1 MMPGMIMLWYGTEE
15 TIPSGWHLCNGEMD
29 TPDLEGVFVQGAGGP
44 YIPGGT
50 GGQVEHSHDF
60 TGDGHDHDIP
70 QEPGCPGAGPNPCI
84 STLKTSEDPAVG
96 TTDNEY
102 NLPPYHR
109 LCYIMKL

>member
-1 MMPGMIMLWYGTEE
+1 MMPGMIMLWYGEVE
-15 TIPSGWHLCNGEMD
+15 TIPSGWTLCDGTMG
-29 TPDLEGVFVQGAGGP
+29 TPDLRNRFVAGAGLW
-44 YIPGGT
+44 YEPGRV
-50 GGQVEHSHDF
+50 GGASSHTHTF

-96 TTDNEY
+96 TTDSKEH
-102 NLPPYHR
+102 LPLFHA